1 MSSIRPS
8 SNELIVVM
16 YVSDKLKE
24 AIMMF
29 GLIYIEGKQP
39 QAVEQEFS
47 SIEAANTFAKE
58 NGYEEYKVV
67 PLSTGKLDLT
77 SANVDLGIVD

>member
-1 MSSIRPS
+1 M
-8 SNELIVVM
+8 VVM

-29 GLIYIEGKQP
+29 GLVYIEGKQP

-47 SIEAANTFAKE
+47 IFEAANTFAKE
-58 NGYEEYKVV
+58 MDMKNIR
-67 PLSTGKLDLT
+67 LCH
-77 SANVDLGIVD
+77 